1 MVKSKKAKAVEAL
14 EKAVEA
20 LEKVTTKVMTYAE
33 WCDAND
39 ISRPGSLS
47 AQEAYKVYLSKQKIE

>member
-1 MVKSKKAKAVEAL
+1 MAKSKKAKAVEAL
-14 EKAVEA
+14 EK
-20 LEKVTTKVMTYAE
+20 VTASVMTYAE

-47 AQEAYKVYLSKQKIE
+47 AQEAYKVYLSEQETE

>member
-1 MVKSKKAKAVEAL
+1 MAKSKKIKAVEAL
-14 EKAVEA
+14 EKI
-20 LEKVTTKVMTYAE
+20 TTKIMNYAE

-47 AQEAYKVYLSKQKIE
+47 AQEAYKVYLSKQGME

>member
-1 MVKSKKAKAVEAL
+1 METSMAKSKKIKAVEAL
-14 EKAVEA
+14 EKI
-20 LEKVTTKVMTYAE
+20 TTKIMNYAE

-47 AQEAYKVYLSKQKIE
+47 AQEAYKVYLSKQGME